1 MKNLIQL
8 PWSGKGSKAKNDNTL
23 GRMRGGIR
31 SMIGSMSLKNTSL
44 FGVILALLLIFGV
57 GEVYAFDLYVRG
69 IGTWDANNST
79 HMVDRG
85 SNTQSLY
92 LSLTGNTT
100 YSFKIADDSWDTY
113 NYGGSGSPT
122 LGTAYTLTSGGGDIS
137 FKPTDTGVYL
147 FSVNTSTW
155 KLTITQVK
163 PTTAAAANVVNG
175 TNAMFYIQ
183 GYEGLNYLVNSS
195 GTKASTTTPLAYTGY
210 SYVNTAKTNLT
221 TYDRI
226 SNNPPGWN
234 GDEATNIQTA
244 TGGELIT
251 RANAKTAAKTASTTA
266 SVTGDLLSIST
277 TTSST
282 TGVYGSLSL
291 YIQYYIDGTF
301 TGVTYSSS
309 TASYGSITAGG
320 ETARASTYDVS
331 GLTNGSHTLKTVLTD
346 GNIFWVADQD
356 NFTVAHVYS
365 ITYKDQGN
373 VTYSGSNSASLPSSY
388 TYGVGATLVDGVKAG
403 YDFEGWYT
411 ASDCSSGLTTSIGT
425 SDTGA
430 KTFYAKWTASATNSL
445 ATSAGVGISSTS
457 GDTNPVTLGSKYAI
471 SATVETGYTF
481 SGWTASPAANGT
493 FDNASNAST
502 NVTVKNGSV
511 TVTASATENKSTLTT
526 SNHYDAG
533 NPSYSAPSKSVS
545 SIGIT
550 TTADLTAAEP
560 GTGYTFVGWTLS
572 SNIVV
577 TSGNSATDRSIT
589 VRTNGNGAAATAQ
602 ANYEEV
608 LSTPYVLNGGSA
620 FGVDTWA
627 QELAFTKKSGE
638 ASTDIAYLE
647 VPITTA
653 WESGTNDANYY
664 FKVVN
669 GSSWYGLDAAGEVW
683 NYFSNSGEQTMTTE
697 GGEGNN
703 IRLSA
708 GVLGTYVFKLDYTT
722 PASPKI
728 TITWPTTLQIYRS
741 NPEDDTN
748 IGDHTWATHA
758 GNNYTWALDLEA
770 NTTYEFKINQ
780 EGAYYGHNTDITTSI
795 SNRTFA
801 TGTGDTKL
809 KTKSAGRF
817 YFTWNGSTHAL
828 TLVYPK
834 SAAIDASPASVYD
847 EGTTTLTG
855 YASELGSGSHT
866 ITYEFYKGTTL
877 TDANKIA
884 TKSKTVTDTHQQ
896 ETQSVTVDFDG
907 NATSQVYTIQIKE
920 DGSVLATNTVTV
932 YRKWDIYVHDVASW
946 NAMKLYMYSEDGLS
960 HNAEWA
966 GPDCSTYNGSTTWY
980 TVTLDAK
987 YDRFILNNNAGKKQ
1001 THGGEGALET
1011 DITTYIPG
1019 TFWYVSDGSLYE
1031 GTTYYGLTKITI
1043 SAPTVTISATV
1054 TNTNQINLTGNIT
1067 NCGGDGIHASD
1078 MKEVY
1083 FNVNNVKD
1091 AADITVGTTTAL
1103 FTKTLNNPTPD
1114 ATNNTLQ
1121 AVATNIGATGSSSL
1135 LRFTK
1140 ITLDM
1145 QSGAS
1150 GTANV
1155 LAVNGAAMA
1164 SGATAPSRTGYAFGG
1179 YYASTG
1185 GSGKQY
1191 YNASMGSA
1199 NNWDQ
1204 TTATKTIYAKWTA
1217 NTYRVQ
1223 FHRNGGAGDVVY
1235 QNFTYDAAQ
1244 DLTANTYTRTGYN
1257 FAGWALTTDGL
1268 VTYADEEEVSN
1279 LTAENDATFHL
1290 YAKWTPKSCTVNF
1303 DFDEED
1309 DGFGNKTG
1317 ATTSTTATYDAAM
1330 TSVTPPTA
1338 ENGYAFMG
1346 YYTEADGEGTQ
1357 YYDGSGNS
1365 AATWAINTTSATT
1378 LYAYYKKA
1386 EISSLEHAATVA
1398 KGDVVT
1404 LDVNPVL
1411 NVTPADYT
1419 AICWTLHY
1427 TENDNEVATSGS
1439 SYYSVAST
1447 SNGSKPLEVRFTL
1460 NNMSVGSYYVK
1471 AVLKAKASAFSDV
1484 CTEGTEFDVETGEFS
1499 IVGSSTV
1506 TIRYKELTSGD
1517 NIAASSSVEIE
1528 AGGNADVVAPDI
1540 VGYTF
1545 DSWSLGA
1552 GVTKN
1557 TGALTDETINI
1568 SSPYDGVIT
1577 AFYTKKQLIYFNNT
1591 LGWSDVYVYFYS
1603 SDAYWD
1609 EYKGSGANKDYE
1621 KSGKKA
1627 YYREYHGQMTQI
1639 EGTNIWYYD
1648 YMADWGASNSGEISG
1663 YEDVVFTEAG
1673 QHTYENFHA
1682 TKACRRGD
1690 FKHSLSMFV
1699 PLDVRTDYLNAT
1711 EYFNNGYWMN
1721 YPDNTG
1727 YTLRIYDNN
1736 TSGALKKEIMFPF
1749 TTDKKMPISITTD
1762 LESGK
1767 TYGFTIYRA
1776 DGNVY
1781 GNSGTMTNGHSGDDG
1796 QTVWEFTHNAGRSG
1810 LTTTSAGDYTFTL
1823 NYGQDA
1829 SSNYNYLVG
1838 VRYPESVGDFRVQY
1852 KDGVNSTWK
1861 TSAVIPAVT
1870 ETDTVSYFVRYANTP
1885 YIRVQKCT
1893 AVDGSGNPTWSN
1905 ENSGSNIISSLPSAI
1920 TENGVY
1926 NFIFKKS
1933 SGALV
1938 LDKAEPYTGNFYI
1951 RVDGAGSTNWDNYR
1965 AADHLMPFSE
1975 YSFNQATDPFSH
1987 YYTQWYIAESEA
1999 KNIKFV
2005 VANDYSTNISD
2016 TITRDGIANAYV
2028 DSYGNLSGRNASV
2041 RFMYNYKTNVATR
2054 RYIDGAQEDDSEF
2067 LLLIPSNSTSIY
2079 NAATAG
2085 NAYSQVKFSDN
2096 GNWVYEANV
2105 WVVPG
2110 TQYKLKSQ
2118 FGVAPNIINQYF
2130 KGKETGTGEY
2140 ETLVGGDGGSRMQIR
2155 LLYDFKTNRLVT
2167 GYVPSSTIDSDIE
2180 LNADIMFVRE
2190 HQGNVTQITFGE
2202 GNQISE
2208 IQNVYSTLKL
2218 NCSTIN
2224 NSALSRYE
2232 RDLYYV
2238 SFPYD
2243 VLVSD
2248 IIGFGTYGTH
2258 WIIEYYDGAE
2268 RAEKGFWADSKSF
2281 WKFVTPSM
2289 KNTFKLKAG
2298 TGYIVAL
2305 DLDELW
2311 WTSEDD
2317 HSSVWDN
2324 TTEVELIF
2332 PGDISSISNQSV
2344 TYTLPQHQ
2352 CNIGPRF
2359 EGGEDR
2365 RVKDSHWNVLGVP
2378 TYCNT
2383 TGSFANHTDEI
2394 GGKSQVWSADN
2405 APKYLYTWNMT
2416 DNSLSVTNAT
2426 DYNYKAM
2433 HAYVVQYYGNVTFHN
2448 STNAAPS
2455 SVIARNYTEAP
2466 IEIEFRIDLM
2476 QNDEAVDQTFVTM
2489 SNDEQVSADFAF
2501 GEDLS
2506 KEFNS
2511 GKANIY
2517 TFIADVQSAGNT
2529 LPMTEQ
2535 TTVVP
2540 VGVKIAANSDYTFS
2554 IPEGTEGIGVT
2565 LIDKERGIRT
2575 SLSAV
2580 DYTVSLEEGTY
2591 NERFVLEISPIHNMP
2606 TEIEP
2611 SAVSDQQSDVRK
2623 LLIDGLL
2630 YMVRDGKV
2638 YDARG
2643 ARIE

>member
-23 GRMRGGIR
+23 DRMRGGIR
-31 SMIGSMSLKNTSL
+31 SKIGSMSLKNTSL
-44 FGVILALLLIFGV
+44 FGVILTLLLTFGV
-57 GEVYAFDLYVRG
+57 GQMWGTDLDLYVRG
-69 IGTWDANNST
+69 YSTWDAADDTNKMTGTSSPWTFIAYWNS
-79 HMVDRG
+79 
-85 SNTQSLY
+85 SN
-92 LSLTGNTT
+92 GA
-100 YSFKIADDSWDTY
+100 FKIADNSW
-113 NYGGSGSPT
+113 G
-122 LGTAYTLTSGGGDIS
+122 
-137 FKPTDTGVYL
+137 
-147 FSVNTSTW
+147 SVNC
-155 KLTITQVK
+155 
-163 PTTAAAANVVNG
+163 G
-175 TNAMFYIQ
+175 
-183 GYEGLNYLVNSS
+183 
-195 GTKASTTTPLAYTGY
+195 
-210 SYVNTAKTNLT
+210 
-221 TYDRI
+221 
-226 SNNPPGWN
+226 
-234 GDEATNIQTA
+234 
-244 TGGELIT
+244 
-251 RANAKTAAKTASTTA
+251 
-266 SVTGDLLSIST
+266 
-277 TTSST
+277 
-282 TGVYGSLSL
+282 
-291 YIQYYIDGTF
+291 
-301 TGVTYSSS
+301 
-309 TASYGSITAGG
+309 
-320 ETARASTYDVS
+320 
-331 GLTNGSHTLKTVLTD
+331 
-346 GNIFWVADQD
+346 
-356 NFTVAHVYS
+356 
-365 ITYKDQGN
+365 
-373 VTYSGSNSASLPSSY
+373 
-388 TYGVGATLVDGVKAG
+388 
-403 YDFEGWYT
+403 
-411 ASDCSSGLTTSIGT
+411 
-425 SDTGA
+425 
-430 KTFYAKWTASATNSL
+430 SAT
-445 ATSAGVGISSTS
+445 I
-457 GDTNPVTLGSKYAI
+457 TLGSKVEMTNDGNSSDMYIPDLTDAGGAYKI
-471 SATVETGYTF
+471 TVTYESSKYKIQVDKLLEEQGNNGAWVDIVNPKIYWDNTTANYATVSIINGRAWNYNAEGLGSIPYTLSNINHTRLYYTDAINNSSGDPAKYTTTLF
-481 SGWTASPAANGT
+481 LEGEWSGWEATRASIRVAQWASNYT
-493 FDNASNAST
+493 ASNAASLNSNTYLFSATSSSKNATLNRSQLASGYTDLNHSQTIYKYTSSGGTTPASYTAQTVNSGTVTISAYKLTAAST
-502 NVTVKNGSV
+502 ASNTSNSATINTAETTSASKEAVFTGEVTL
-511 TVTASATENKSTLTT
+511 TASA
-526 SNHYDAG
+526 
-533 NPSYSAPSKSVS
+533 NP
-545 SIGIT
+545 
-550 TTADLTAAEP
+550 
-560 GTGYTFVGWTLS
+560 GYTFVGWYSSTSDTEALSAETSYTYNAPNSTYSVYARFLAEETHDVTVSYKCGSTTIKTATTESAVGVSTPRSITAPDIDGYTFSSWTKGSGITITSGSTSTASITFTSSASGNTLQANYTAKTKVRLYYTNPGGFLTPKAYFYSNAGSESDSGWPGKAMTSTTECGVTYYYVEYYQEDHPYWDRVIFNDNGNSTTQTSDITFSNSTNNNQYNNAPASKGGTGSWTATPPAKWALAGSMNSWSTSTKTLS
-572 SNIVV
+572 CNDGSLYVEATLTANTDYTFKFYDTYTGTWYGVTSPTQITYTNKGTARTMSNTNGSNDNQTLRSAAAGTYRFIWNPSTKQVTVNFPTSYKVELEVGTVKGNDRTPTIYHTSATAGNEV
-577 TSGNSATDRSIT
+577 TSGNYVAAGTKVIFWIANSAASAPKAGYNWWGFYNNAAGTGTTTPQKYTDNTVSIYT
-589 VRTNGNGAAATAQ
+589 VNSIAANMHVYAVFGENDYTVKIINNGNGDVYEGGSIVTATTAHVATASNTLTATPQ
-602 ANYEEV
+602 TGYKFDSWDQFSDSLTINSPSTASTTIKIKDTKLGNNARLRANYSPQWQVLGNEEFGGWTAYGSNLFTGYV
-608 LSTPYVLNGGSA
+608 TDGGKNKGYYSITLSANATYEIQAYDRKESKLYGGSTVQDVYYSTSGLDKPFTMA
-620 FGVDTWA
+620 TQSTGKNLYIHTAAGGTYQLEWNLTDKK
-627 QELAFTKKSGE
+627 LAIRYPTSWC
-638 ASTDIAYLE
+638 
-647 VPITTA
+647 ITTGVNDA
-653 WESGTNDANYY
+653 LGGSFTATDNSSNDVYGGKYVANSANVVFTATPNTGYDFSGWYSDNTCTTAYNAGTN
-664 FKVVN
+664 V
-669 GSSWYGLDAAGEVW
+669 S
-683 NYFSNSGEQTMTTE
+683 FSGDNNTTMT
-697 GGEGNN
+697 
-703 IRLSA
+703 LSSITA
-708 GVLGTYVFKLDYTT
+708 GKTVYAKFTPKTY
-722 PASPKI
+722 
-728 TITWPTTLQIYRS
+728 TITLTR
-741 NPEDDTN
+741 
-748 IGDHTWATHA
+748 
-758 GNNYTWALDLEA
+758 
-770 NTTYEFKINQ
+770 
-780 EGAYYGHNTDITTSI
+780 
-795 SNRTFA
+795 
-801 TGTGDTKL
+801 TGTGYNT
-809 KTKSAGRF
+809 G
-817 YFTWNGSTHAL
+817 G
-828 TLVYPK
+828 
-834 SAAIDASPASVYD
+834 DASV
-847 EGTTTLTG
+847 
-855 YASELGSGSHT
+855 
-866 ITYEFYKGTTL
+866 
-877 TDANKIA
+877 
-884 TKSKTVTDTHQQ
+884 
-896 ETQSVTVDFDG
+896 
-907 NATSQVYTIQIKE
+907 
-920 DGSVLATNTVTV
+920 
-932 YRKWDIYVHDVASW
+932 
-946 NAMKLYMYSEDGLS
+946 
-960 HNAEWA
+960 
-966 GPDCSTYNGSTTWY
+966 
-980 TVTLDAK
+980 
-987 YDRFILNNNAGKKQ
+987 
-1001 THGGEGALET
+1001 
-1011 DITTYIPG
+1011 
-1019 TFWYVSDGSLYE
+1019 
-1031 GTTYYGLTKITI
+1031 
-1043 SAPTVTISATV
+1043 
-1054 TNTNQINLTGNIT
+1054 
-1067 NCGGDGIHASD
+1067 
-1078 MKEVY
+1078 
-1083 FNVNNVKD
+1083 
-1091 AADITVGTTTAL
+1091 
-1103 FTKTLNNPTPD
+1103 
-1114 ATNNTLQ
+1114 
-1121 AVATNIGATGSSSL
+1121 
-1135 LRFTK
+1135 
-1140 ITLDM
+1140 
-1145 QSGAS
+1145 
-1150 GTANV
+1150 
-1155 LAVNGAAMA
+1155 
-1164 SGATAPSRTGYAFGG
+1164 
-1179 YYASTG
+1179 
-1185 GSGKQY
+1185 
-1191 YNASMGSA
+1191 
-1199 NNWDQ
+1199 
-1204 TTATKTIYAKWTA
+1204 
-1217 NTYRVQ
+1217 
-1223 FHRNGGAGDVVY
+1223 
-1235 QNFTYDAAQ
+1235 
-1244 DLTANTYTRTGYN
+1244 
-1257 FAGWALTTDGL
+1257 
-1268 VTYADEEEVSN
+1268 
-1279 LTAENDATFHL
+1279 
-1290 YAKWTPKSCTVNF
+1290 
-1303 DFDEED
+1303 
-1309 DGFGNKTG
+1309 
-1317 ATTSTTATYDAAM
+1317 TATYNQ
-1330 TSVTPPTA
+1330 TLPSVTLPTA
-1338 ENGYAFMG
+1338 NAGWCFMG
-1346 YYTEADGEGTQ
+1346 YYGAADGKGTQ
-1357 YYDGSGNS
+1357 FINASG
-1365 AATWAINTTSATT
+1365 TWATSVTDTISDSKWVLDAGAT

-1609 EYKGSGANKDYE
+1609 EYMGSGANKDYE

-1648 YMADWGASNSGEISG
+1648 YMADWGASNRGEISG

-2529 LPMTEQ
+2529 LPMSEQ

-2540 VGVKIAANSDYTFS
+2540 VGVTVAANDDYTFS

-2611 SAVSDQQSDVRK
+2611 SEVSDQQSDVRK